1 MKTVLLISKM
11 FFTIMQCWMQC
22 FIKAIVLYTLHH
34 ILCIYSL
41 FSPLSVSLA
50 KNGSG
55 RRAGRGLAAG
65 GCGCKLKYQ
74 SWSIGSVRCRSF
86 TRIFDRERYSG
97 SLCVFWGEGEGGV
110 LRVVWFICTFY
121 VRPGAVRLLC
131 AWLTTQSIKFLPHI
145 TQQLQ
150 VSRHFS
156 FLAVQNTH
164 W

>member
-1 MKTVLLISKM
+1 
-11 FFTIMQCWMQC
+11 MQC

-97 SLCVFWGEGEGGV
+97 SLCVFWGEGGSYGLFDSSV
-110 LRVVWFICTFY
+110 LFMFVQ
-121 VRPGAVRLLC
+121 VRSAYSVPDSPLRASNSSPTSHNNCKSVD
-131 AWLTTQSIKFLPHI
+131 I
-145 TQQLQ
+145 
-150 VSRHFS
+150 
-156 FLAVQNTH
+156 LAF
-164 W
+164 